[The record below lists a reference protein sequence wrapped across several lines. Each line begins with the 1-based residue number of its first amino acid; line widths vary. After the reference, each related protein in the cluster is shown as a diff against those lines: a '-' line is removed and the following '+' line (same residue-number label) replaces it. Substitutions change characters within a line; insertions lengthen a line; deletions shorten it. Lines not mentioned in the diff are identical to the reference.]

1 MEIQKITEYGHIGCR
16 GVWHTPWW
24 MASIV
29 VVGKRA
35 YAIRPYERNFLY
47 PNISS
52 ISINRLND
60 YPPLD
65 ADEDPEGRTAPP
77 ERKTM
82 DLVAN
87 ESVGFNRLRGSEP
100 GN

>member
-1 MEIQKITEYGHIGCR
+1 MEIEKITGYGRIGCR

-35 YAIRPYERNFLY
+35 YAIRPYERGFLY

-52 ISINRLND
+52 ISIKPALTKQTW
-60 YPPLD
+60 L
-65 ADEDPEGRTAPP
+65 
-77 ERKTM
+77 
-82 DLVAN
+82 
-87 ESVGFNRLRGSEP
+87 
-100 GN
+100 